1 MVILVS
7 FGAWQS
13 QVPHPSAATP
23 GDNELSIAAP
33 KYRFANLGRRWLY
46 SSAVQHRSATLPDLQ
61 PEVLS
66 MTTISSRVAATAFAS
81 ILLMSSAF
89 AQTTAP
95 ATPAPTPTPAPKM
108 APAEKK
114 AEKPARTAASLEC
127 SKEADAKGLKG
138 KERKKFRSECK
149 KAAADKA
156 K

>member
-1 MVILVS
+1 
-7 FGAWQS
+7 
-13 QVPHPSAATP
+13 
-23 GDNELSIAAP
+23 
-33 KYRFANLGRRWLY
+33 
-46 SSAVQHRSATLPDLQ
+46 
-61 PEVLS
+61 

-81 ILLMSSAF
+81 LLLMGSAF

-95 ATPAPTPTPAPKM
+95 ATPAPATKM

-114 AEKPARTAASLEC
+114 AEKPRTAASLEC